1 MDSANN
7 VEIVRFTPGNANTFV
22 LPFAVPVSPQERCPI
37 SQLPARILPCMS
49 AMLDFKYMKI
59 LAIFSFS
66 YLLVG
71 SAAAANV
78 KRLLPVFAE
87 KVPGKGGSVWQSEVR
102 LYNRSQQA
110 QLIRVERLLPGDGVT
125 CSGFAPITMPAGSL
139 AQIRSLGC
147 PVGAAAAVEIA
158 ADETVEIASVIT
170 NLGGIPQDPCCLAGF
185 TQNIPVL
192 PTISAYSLSHT
203 VANLQI
209 PVVEFKN
216 IGRHNLIFVN
226 PNDVPLS
233 VTLRYFND
241 SGASTDLFQNA
252 NFTLS
257 PRSYG
262 QLNDVLP
269 QPNVSFTPP
278 VIRGYWR
285 IEASATMPFYFLD
298 SYVDNATNDATTIE
312 SN

>member
-1 MDSANN
+1 
-7 VEIVRFTPGNANTFV
+7 
-22 LPFAVPVSPQERCPI
+22 
-37 SQLPARILPCMS
+37 
-49 AMLDFKYMKI
+49 MKT
-59 LAIFSFS
+59 LAIASIT
-66 YLLVG
+66 YLLAG
-71 SAAAANV
+71 TAAAANV
-78 KRLLPVFAE
+78 TRLVPAFAE
-87 KVPGKGGSVWQSEVR
+87 KVPGKGGSIWQSELR

-110 QLIRVERLLPGDGVT
+110 QTIRVERLLPADGIT
-125 CSGFAPITMPAGSL
+125 CSGFTPMTMPAGSL

-147 PVGAAAAVEIA
+147 PTGAASAVEIS
-158 ADETVEIASVIT
+158 ADDAVDIASVIT

-192 PTISAYSLSHT
+192 PTINAYSLSRT

-209 PVVEFKN
+209 PVVEFRN

-226 PNDVPLS
+226 PNDVPVS

-241 SGASTDLFQNA
+241 SGASTDLFRNT
-252 NFTLS
+252 NVTLS

-269 QPNVSFTPP
+269 QLSVPFTPP

-285 IEASATMPFYFLD
+285 IEASAAMPFYFLD